1 MKWKPWLEAI
11 GEKLLDEFDGFVHI
25 LKCWGIIF
33 LVYVYRTKDIV
44 VATVYAAI
52 NFVWHLFSN
61 LTGRVPFQVD
71 LLKLSITILF
81 YSLYPV
87 ENLIAK
93 HEVEDIILSDT
104 FQQCQLALQKWV
116 ANVNVI
122 GGSLFGGRIFNEQV
136 LYGYEE
142 FMVNILSNI
151 FYKVLTSCFSC
162 GRKCCLLNHQLVRC
176 YLQAGQNVSGR

>member
-1 MKWKPWLEAI
+1 M
-11 GEKLLDEFDGFVHI
+11 
-25 LKCWGIIF
+25 
-33 LVYVYRTKDIV
+33 YRTKDIV
-44 VATVYAAI
+44 VATVCAAI

-61 LTGRVPFQVD
+61 LTGRLPFQVD

-87 ENLIAK
+87 ENLISK

-104 FQQCQLALQKWV
+104 FQQCQLALQEWV

-122 GGSLFGGRIFNEQV
+122 GGSLFGGRISSEQLV
-136 LYGYEE
+136 LGHEE

-151 FYKVLTSCFSC
+151 LYKVLTSCFSC
-162 GRKCCLLNHQLVRC
+162 GRKYCLLNHQLVRN
-176 YLQAGQNVSGR
+176 YLQAGQNVLER